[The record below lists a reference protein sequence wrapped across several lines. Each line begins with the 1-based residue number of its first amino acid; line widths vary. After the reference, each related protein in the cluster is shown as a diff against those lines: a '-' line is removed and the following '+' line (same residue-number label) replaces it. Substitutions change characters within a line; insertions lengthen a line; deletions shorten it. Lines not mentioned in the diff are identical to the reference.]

1 MLIEGTSV
9 VLKGSW
15 DDNPD
20 PPGLLVIRLAPIDHR
35 FVYGFGWN
43 PSTQGMLRAMERVGM
58 QNKVVLD
65 VGTGTGILAIA
76 AAKMGA
82 KKVYAVDHDKDALS
96 YAQEAAALNSVE
108 IEFGYPDH
116 TDVLLANLGDAE
128 FVADVA
134 YVYSWMDKEIQAGRD
149 PGTFIPPANAPTEAW
164 LHDHALH
171 FVDTTIA
178 TVPENSDVIGKALLD
193 GLTVH
198 TDILGEGEQRFTI
211 VTLRRP

>member
-116 TDVLLANLGDAE
+116 TDVLLANLGDA
-128 FVADVA
+128 
-134 YVYSWMDKEIQAGRD
+134 
-149 PGTFIPPANAPTEAW
+149 PTEAW

>member
-1 MLIEGTSV
+1 MLQVTDNIII
-9 VLKGSW
+9 KGSW
-15 DDNPD
+15 DDSPD

-43 PSTQGMLRAMERVGM
+43 PSTQGMLQAMERVGM
-58 QNKVVLD
+58 QDKVVLD

-82 KKVYAVDHDKDALS
+82 KKVYAVDREKDALS
-96 YAQEAAALNSVE
+96 YAQEVAKLNGVE

-116 TDVLLANLGDAE
+116 ADVLLANLGDPAFIEQQE
-128 FVADVA
+128 FQFADTLIMTIPEGADAV
-134 YVYSWMDKEIQAGRD
+134 GR
-149 PGTFIPPANAPTEAW
+149 
-164 LHDHALH
+164 ALM
-171 FVDTTIA
+171 
-178 TVPENSDVIGKALLD
+178 D

-198 TDILGEGEQRFTI
+198 TDTIGEGEQRFTV